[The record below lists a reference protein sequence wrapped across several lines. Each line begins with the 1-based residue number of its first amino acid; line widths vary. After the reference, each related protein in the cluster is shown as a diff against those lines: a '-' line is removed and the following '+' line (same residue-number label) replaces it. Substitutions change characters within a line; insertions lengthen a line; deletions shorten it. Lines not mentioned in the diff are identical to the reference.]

1 MRVIAGTAGGQR
13 LDAPPGR
20 DVRPTADRVREA
32 LFASLAEHVVGARVL
47 DLYAGSGA
55 LAVEALSRGAATAVL
70 VERDTRAA
78 AVARAN
84 LQRTR
89 LADRAEIVRDRA
101 ERFCRTPRGGP
112 FDVVLADPPY
122 AVPLADVYDLLADLA
137 AAGALTPG
145 VRVVV
150 ERDRRDPDL
159 DRDPPPFLA
168 LDRVRSYGDTV
179 LLHLRGAPAGAQGPP
194 DDPVR

>member
-32 LFASLAEHVVGARVL
+32 LFASLAEHVPDARVL

-55 LAVEALSRGAATAVL
+55 LAAEALSRGATAAVL
-70 VERDTRAA
+70 VEHDPRAA

-84 LQRTR
+84 LERTG
-89 LADRAEIVRDRA
+89 LAARAQVVRDRA
-101 ERFCRTPRGGP
+101 ERFCRAPRGGP

-122 AVPLADVYDLLADLA
+122 AVPLATVYELLTALHTR
-137 AAGALTPG
+137 GALSG
-145 VRVVV
+145 AVAAVV

-159 DRDPPPFLA
+159 DRDPPAFLA
-168 LDRVRSYGDTV
+168 RDRVRSYGDTV
-179 LLHLRGAPAGAQGPP
+179 LLHLRGADAPERA
-194 DDPVR
+194 DE